1 MTGHYRII
9 EGLMFTRAGLLPS
22 VAHSSAEMMAL
33 QNMGV
38 YYDASE
44 PPLHML
50 NMAGY
55 SLNVDCHYISMGKY
69 FFTYLAARLLKYS
82 LAQN

>member
-1 MTGHYRII
+1 
-9 EGLMFTRAGLLPS
+9 MFTRAGLLPS

-44 PPLHML
+44 PLHMH

-55 SLNVDCHYISMGKY
+55 SVNMGCHYISMGKY
-69 FFTYLAARLLKYS
+69 FFTHFHLNFVRIFRFLDELRLF
-82 LAQN
+82 